1 MDEKELDQ
9 YNIPE
14 NIKALIPANVS
25 QTVIDIL
32 NGITKNRV
40 VS

>member
-1 MDEKELDQ
+1 MDEKEPDQ

-14 NIKALIPANVS
+14 NIKALIPANAS
-25 QTVIDIL
+25 QAVIDIL